1 MIWELML
8 VVGAYVLGS
17 IPSAL
22 LVVWLMT
29 GQDVRELGSGN
40 VGATNATRAGGIRAG
55 VVVTILDVAKGA
67 VPVWAMS
74 VFHPASAWLAAT
86 MLAAVVG
93 HCFPIWLKFR
103 GGKGV
108 ATGFGAFLVLSPWS
122 AAAGMVLWAIVLVM
136 WRRVS
141 LASMVASAAFPLLLV
156 IIDDPTPVIL
166 AGVSAASVLIVL
178 RHHDNIRHLLAGDE
192 PRIGGSRG
200 GDV

>member
-1 MIWELML
+1 MIWELSL
-8 VVGAYVLGS
+8 VVGAYLLGS
-17 IPSAL
+17 VPSAL

-29 GQDVRELGSGN
+29 GRDIRKLGSGN
-40 VGATNATRAGGIRAG
+40 IGATNATRAGGLRAG
-55 VVVTILDVAKGA
+55 VVVTIFDVAKGA
-67 VPVWAMS
+67 LPVWAMS
-74 VFHPASAWLAAT
+74 VFHPASAWLVAT

-108 ATGFGAFLVLSPWS
+108 ATAFGAFLVLSPWS
-122 AAAGMVLWAIVLVM
+122 AAAGMVLWLIVLVI

-192 PRIGGSRG
+192 PKIGRSGG
-200 GDV
+200 GDA